1 MHMLN
6 PTSIQTDCLE
16 KSVMKD
22 YLAGH
27 LSAEESAP
35 IEDHLSACEFCEKRM
50 QEVEADQAD
59 DELLQPIVSM
69 GQASDSGW
77 KRPWFSWQ
85 DSKEIGPYELI
96 QPIGNGGMGLVYLA
110 RHRKLDRYVAMK
122 LLPAHHPTPDA
133 RLRFQREILATGR
146 LHHSSIVAA
155 TDAGHFRDMDYLVME
170 YVRGMDLGH
179 LGRLLPCLSISETC
193 EIGRQIASG
202 LSYAHGL
209 GFVHRDIKPSNVIL
223 DESGT
228 IKILDFGLVLFDRWD
243 GVSSELTTVGQF
255 LGTLDY
261 MAPEQA
267 ERSGSVDYR
276 ADLYALGATLF
287 KLLCG
292 RAPLA
297 ASPNLSPIDKIR
309 LLATHRPPSLK
320 TLRPD
325 APAKLVEL
333 VDSLLAT
340 APQDRPP
347 SAAHVSESLE
357 PLADRSTLI
366 DLIKRAR
373 EKENSSDQIPT
384 RRLKEHSEHRMPTL
398 PRNETMP
405 SSRSGNGWRR
415 WAAVAML
422 MMPLM
427 FLAGYILRL
436 DTPEGQF
443 IIESEVADARLR
455 IVKAGTETRSLKVQ
469 TGNSVTKLS
478 AGKYEVTLESPS
490 DGVSLDRDSFVIA
503 NGETVIARV
512 RRETQKI
519 TPTANGSSKETT
531 TEDTPKTT
539 SSEPMYDRLTLSEWL
554 DVATREKQP
563 SRWADAILACVSLMD
578 SENEKALFEK
588 LFRLCVERQNLRP
601 LVIARFLDDG
611 RLANRVL
618 QEINDSS
625 PNQWPDL
632 LRFASISMPRD
643 HLDPI
648 WTWLSALA
656 ENDKNQASMLIQG
669 MLERSDGSNKVVS
682 QQTNFD
688 AVSYLAEHF
697 PSLATLCESF
707 IVNPQ
712 FAIDGS
718 IDFKKYLMTLV
729 VRKLNDDRLAF
740 EEHVNA
746 LQFYLYLRT
755 FAQLEERQEVEVLMR
770 VAKLLGQ
777 LWENRNASIASSL
790 VNPHSFPELLFDP
803 TALRVLPIDTNR
815 SRSAPSI
822 LGQFLL
828 ARGLTKEAA
837 IIYPILMPPLR
848 ILEEQLRPIAQ
859 KGWEELPMKLNKPLS
874 EHVLGD
880 RGEKFPFSFKGRDL
894 RLADNALAQV
904 QSLVSEEERK
914 QMDDW
919 SVALALHQIVF
930 STLSGRPTI
939 SPGSPDQL
947 AEILTQFNHLD
958 SNKDNLILETEMRE
972 MTPAEAS
979 LFSGKFPFE
988 LRAFVSTIL
997 DSKKRT
1003 KPPSE
1008 RFLEWAR
1015 SKIKKVDKD
1024 GNGTLSPDEFK
1035 EGNFELVDDNRN
1047 GQIELEEYV
1056 RFRNKL
1062 P

>member
-1 MHMLN
+1 
-6 PTSIQTDCLE
+6 
-16 KSVMKD
+16 MKE

-59 DELLQPIVSM
+59 DDLLQPIVSM

-77 KRPWFSWQ
+77 KRPWFSWL

-96 QPIGNGGMGLVYLA
+96 QPIGNGGMGLVYMA

-133 RLRFQREILATGR
+133 RLRFEREIIATGR
-146 LHHSSIVAA
+146 LHHPSIVAA

-373 EKENSSDQIPT
+373 DTEESNAPLQIPQS
-384 RRLKEHSEHRMPTL
+384 KKQSEHRLPTL

-405 SSRSGNGWRR
+405 SNSSGNGWRQ
-415 WAAVAML
+415 WAVMAML
-422 MMPLM
+422 VLPWML
-427 FLAGYILRL
+427 LAGYILRL

-443 IIESEVADARLR
+443 IIESEVAEVKLR

-512 RRETQKI
+512 RRETEKI

-563 SRWADAILACVSLMD
+563 SKWADAILACVSLMD

-588 LFRLCVERQNLRP
+588 LFRLCVERQNLGP

-611 RLANRVL
+611 HLANRIL
-618 QEINDSS
+618 QEIHDSN
-625 PNQWPDL
+625 PAQWPDL
-632 LRFASISMPRD
+632 LRTASISMPRD

-648 WTWLSALA
+648 WAWLSALA
-656 ENDKNQASMLIQG
+656 DKDRNQASILIQG
-669 MLERSDGSNKVVS
+669 MLDRSDGSNKVVS

-688 AVSYLAEHF
+688 AVTYLAEHF

-746 LQFYLYLRT
+746 LQFYLYLEQ
-755 FAQLEERQEVEVLMR
+755 FAKLEERQEVEVLMR

-790 VNPHSFPELLFDP
+790 SDPNSSPNFLYSP
-803 TALRVLPIDTNR
+803 TALTVLHSDTHR
-815 SRSAPSI
+815 PRSAPSI

-828 ARGLTKEAA
+828 GRGVTKDAVV
-837 IIYPILMPPLR
+837 IYPILMPPLR
-848 ILEEQLRPIAQ
+848 ILEEQIRPIAQ
-859 KGWEELPMKLNKPLS
+859 EGWEGLPMKLNKPIS
-874 EHVLGD
+874 EYALGD
-880 RGEKFPFSFKGRDL
+880 HGEKFPFSFNQRDL
-894 RLADNALAQV
+894 RLSDDSLAKV

-919 SVALALHQIVF
+919 SVAIALHQIVF
-930 STLSGRPTI
+930 STLSGRPGI

-958 SNKDNLILETEMRE
+958 SDKDLLVSESEMRK

-979 LFSGKFPFE
+979 WFSGKFPIG
-988 LRAFVSTIL
+988 LGAFVLTTL
-997 DSKKRT
+997 ESKKRI

-1008 RFLEWAR
+1008 RHLEWGR
-1015 SKIKKVDKD
+1015 FKIKKIDKD

-1035 EGNFELVDDNRN
+1035 EVDFELVDSNRN

-1056 RFRNKL
+1056 HATIKRQ
-1062 P
+1062 

>member
-1 MHMLN
+1 
-6 PTSIQTDCLE
+6 
-16 KSVMKD
+16 MKN

-27 LSAEESAP
+27 LSPEESAP
-35 IEDHLSACEFCEKRM
+35 IEEHLSACAFCEESMR
-50 QEVEADQAD
+50 EVEANQVD
-59 DELLQPIVSM
+59 DDLLQPIVSM

-110 RHRKLDRYVAMK
+110 RHRKLDRYVALK
-122 LLPAHHPTPDA
+122 LLPAHHSTPDA
-133 RLRFQREILATGR
+133 RLRFEREIIATGR
-146 LHHSSIVAA
+146 LHHPSIVAA

-333 VDSLLAT
+333 VDSMLAT

-373 EKENSSDQIPT
+373 ETEKSNAPIQIPQP
-384 RRLKEHSEHRMPTL
+384 KKQSEHRLPTL
-398 PRNETMP
+398 PRNETLP
-405 SSRSGNGWRR
+405 SSRSGDGWRR

-443 IIESEVADARLR
+443 IIESEVAEVNLR

-478 AGKYEVTLESPS
+478 AGKYELTLESPS

-512 RRETQKI
+512 RRETEKI
-519 TPTANGSSKETT
+519 TPTADGNSKVTT

-563 SRWADAILACVSLMD
+563 SKWADAILACIFLMD
-578 SENEKALFEK
+578 SENENTLFEK
-588 LFRLCVERQNLRP
+588 LFRLCVERQNLGP

-611 RLANRVL
+611 RLANRIL
-618 QEINDSS
+618 QEIHDSN
-625 PNQWPDL
+625 PTQWPDL
-632 LRFASISMPRD
+632 LRTASISMPRD

-648 WTWLSALA
+648 WAWLSALA
-656 ENDKNQASMLIQG
+656 ENDRNQATILIQG
-669 MLERSDGSNKVVS
+669 MLDRSDGPYLARSDRSKIVDS
-682 QQTNFD
+682 LRTNFD
-688 AVSYLAEHF
+688 AVIYLAEHF
-697 PSLATLCESF
+697 PSLATLCEPF

-740 EEHVNA
+740 DEHVNA

-755 FAQLEERQEVEVLMR
+755 FAKHEQPQEVEILMR

-777 LWENRNASIASSL
+777 LWENRNASIANSL
-790 VNPHSFPELLFDP
+790 VDPHSSPELLFDP
-803 TALRVLPIDTNR
+803 TALRVLPGDTNR

-828 ARGLTKEAA
+828 GRFVNKDAVIA
-837 IIYPILMPPLR
+837 YPILMPPLR

-859 KGWEELPMKLNKPLS
+859 EGWEGLPMKLNKPIS
-874 EHVLGD
+874 ESALGD
-880 RGEKFPFSFKGRDL
+880 RGEKFPFSFNDRDL
-894 RLADNALAQV
+894 RLADDSLAKV
-904 QSLVSEEERK
+904 QSLSSEEERK

-930 STLSGRPTI
+930 SALSGHPGI

-947 AEILTQFNHLD
+947 AEILTQFNQLD
-958 SNKDNLILETEMRE
+958 SDKDDLVSESEIRE

-979 LFSGKFPFE
+979 LFSGTFPIG
-988 LRAFVSTIL
+988 LGTFVSTTL
-997 DSKKRT
+997 ESKKRQE
-1003 KPPSE
+1003 PPSE
-1008 RFLEWAR
+1008 RYLDWGR
-1015 SKIKKVDKD
+1015 SRIKKYDKD

-1035 EGNFELVDDNRN
+1035 EGNFELVDYNRN

-1056 RFRNKL
+1056 RFRNKR